1 MTVSPTLAPIHPAAD
16 AAPLVYLAPRRSRLT
31 DVARPDRHDRAL
43 AAAAEA
49 LGLRVHVGR
58 GDASFPVGAASERAL
73 ADADVVVCH
82 VVAGNELPVEVAYA
96 VVRGVRVV
104 AFAPAGVPLA
114 PHVADLLA
122 GCTLV
127 RYDGTAPHRLLDRG
141 LLGLPADAPVAAEP
155 AFALAA

>member
-1 MTVSPTLAPIHPAAD
+1 MTTPLALAPIHAA
-16 AAPLVYLAPRRSRLT
+16 AGPAPLAYVAPRRSRLT
-31 DVARPDRHDRAL
+31 DAARPDRHDRGL

-58 GDASFPVGAASERAL
+58 GSASDPVDAASERAL
-73 ADADVVVCH
+73 ADAHVVVCH
-82 VVAGNELPVEVAYA
+82 VVAGHEVPVEVAYA